1 MAVNGEY
8 SGLTDA
14 QIAGIIGGVLAASA
28 VAGVVIYEFVVKPQ
42 QKTTTSSSSSGI
54 ATINLSVASPTVTE
68 GNSDTFTAVAYNSNN
83 QPVPNATITLTDLTT
98 NQVVSTA
105 TTDSTGTAT
114 FNVSFPTTMTPGQYT
129 FVASG

>member
-28 VAGVVIYEFVVKPQ
+28 VAGVVIYEFVIKPQ
-42 QKTTTSSSSSGI
+42 QKTSSSGI

-129 FVASG
+129 FVATG

>member
-28 VAGVVIYEFVVKPQ
+28 VAGVVIYEFVIKPQ
-42 QKTTTSSSSSGI
+42 QKTSSSGI

-68 GNSDTFTAVAYNSNN
+68 GNSDTFTAVAYNSSN

-129 FVASG
+129 FVATG